1 MDTTKQIRDM
11 DDVVVRFA
19 GDSGDGMQLI
29 GDRFSSSSA
38 HSGHDIATLPDY
50 PSEIRAPAGTLAG
63 VSAFQVN
70 FSSRDI
76 YTPGDAPDVL
86 VAMNPAALK
95 VHLND
100 LVRGGVIVANTAAF
114 TGKNLKLAKYDS
126 NPLEDGSLSG
136 YHIYAVNMV
145 EMVANATHN
154 LNLKPKAI
162 ERCKNFFALGLL
174 FWMYSHSKADTL
186 KWLKKKFA
194 TKPELIEANI
204 RAVNA
209 GYNYGSTMR
218 IFTTSYRVA
227 SAKLRQGKYR
237 QVNGNLATV
246 LGIVA
251 AGLRMGREIFYGGYP
266 ITPAS
271 EIMHEFAAMKRYG
284 VKMLQAEDEI
294 AAVTAAIGA
303 SYAGNLA
310 CTATSGPGL
319 ALKSEALGLAI
330 ITELPMVVVD
340 VQRGGPSTGLPTKP
354 EQSDLNIA
362 MYGRHG
368 EAPMPVLCAFSP
380 RDCFYAAYEASRI
393 AVKYMTPVLLLT
405 DGYLAQGAEPWR
417 IPSEDEL
424 PEMDIEPVFGSED
437 FFPYARDEKTLAR
450 PWVSPGTPGK
460 EHRIGGLEKEHIY
473 GGVSHDPENHQ
484 FMTELRQNKVDGIA
498 LEIPPTEIFGDES
511 DGLLILGWG
520 GSYGAIREA
529 VIRARDEGV
538 KVSHVQVR
546 YLDPLPPDL
555 GDVLKRFNQVLI
567 PEMNMGQ
574 FRRVIQAN
582 YLMKPLGF
590 NKVKGK
596 PFRAEEIYEKI
607 KEIAGE
613 KS

>member
-303 SYAGNLA
+303 SFAGNLA
-310 CTATSGPGL
+310 CKATSGPGL

-340 VQRGGPSTGLPTKP
+340 VQRGG
-354 EQSDLNIA
+354 
-362 MYGRHG
+362 
-368 EAPMPVLCAFSP
+368 
-380 RDCFYAAYEASRI
+380 
-393 AVKYMTPVLLLT
+393 
-405 DGYLAQGAEPWR
+405 
-417 IPSEDEL
+417 
-424 PEMDIEPVFGSED
+424 
-437 FFPYARDEKTLAR
+437 
-450 PWVSPGTPGK
+450 
-460 EHRIGGLEKEHIY
+460 
-473 GGVSHDPENHQ
+473 
-484 FMTELRQNKVDGIA
+484 
-498 LEIPPTEIFGDES
+498 
-511 DGLLILGWG
+511 
-520 GSYGAIREA
+520 
-529 VIRARDEGV
+529 
-538 KVSHVQVR
+538 
-546 YLDPLPPDL
+546 
-555 GDVLKRFNQVLI
+555 
-567 PEMNMGQ
+567 
-574 FRRVIQAN
+574 
-582 YLMKPLGF
+582 
-590 NKVKGK
+590 
-596 PFRAEEIYEKI
+596 
-607 KEIAGE
+607 
-613 KS
+613 

>member
-529 VIRARDEGV
+529 VIRAREEGV

-567 PEMNMGQ
+567 PETNMGQ